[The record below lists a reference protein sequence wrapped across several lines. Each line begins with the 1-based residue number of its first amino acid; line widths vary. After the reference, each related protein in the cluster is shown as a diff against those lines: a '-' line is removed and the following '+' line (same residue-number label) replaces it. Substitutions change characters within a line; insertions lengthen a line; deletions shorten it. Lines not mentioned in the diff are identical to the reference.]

1 MIRVAPRFKAR
12 IPINLIKNHP
22 SSSLR
27 GTYSLE
33 TSHHAIKHENS
44 STNPSKNGRQIPI
57 HIVKFSDNSFNPKNQ
72 QKVVNLGKVT
82 DQLQDL
88 IPNILNKSLP
98 KSIISSDIMLRF
110 IPTHVNES
118 YLPSIRGHVSYYAS
132 FKAIQ
137 ILTTAFILNP
147 QVKLHIQSIKVIEEE
162 SNIDVL
168 CVYKKSTKIHVRWTT
183 CNEGCYHLNDSK
195 STSDAKLG
203 SHTWSKVDT
212 SRVNLDDTFSLR
224 NISKLSLGLVGLNKN
239 QKQLERVVS
248 GIFIFELNEENDKI
262 IVHTIDDVNIIENE
276 SEEVGDL
283 KVC

>member
-1 MIRVAPRFKAR
+1 MIQVRPRFKTR
-12 IPINLIKNHP
+12 IPINIIKNHP

-27 GTYSLE
+27 DTCYLE
-33 TSHHAIKHENS
+33 TSYHSRRNANLPIA
-44 STNPSKNGRQIPI
+44 PLKNLPHLPF
-57 HIVKFSDNSFNPKNQ
+57 HIVKFSDNSFNPQNQ
-72 QKVVNLGKVT
+72 EKIVNLGKMT
-82 DQLQDL
+82 DQLQEL

-118 YLPSIRGHVSYYAS
+118 YLPSIKGHVSYYAS
-132 FKAIQ
+132 LKAIQ

-147 QVKLHIQSIKVIEEE
+147 QVKLHIQSIKVIEED
-162 SNIDVL
+162 SNIDIL
-168 CVYKKSTKIHVRWTT
+168 CVYRKSTKIHVRWTT

-212 SRVNLDDTFSLR
+212 SRVNFDDSFSLR
-224 NISKLSLGLVGLNKN
+224 NLSKLSLGLVGLNKN

-248 GIFIFELNEENDKI
+248 GIFIFELNPENDKI